1 MTREI
6 EDAIEEYARN
16 GVEIRKIS
24 IVGYSLGGSGRDLA
38 WDRPVVPQMDLGF
51 TVL

>member
-24 IVGYSLGGSGRDLA
+24 IVGYSLGALGRDLA
-38 WDRPVVPQMDLGF
+38 RDKLIF
-51 TVL
+51 L

>member
-24 IVGYSLGGSGRDLA
+24 IVGYSLGGSAKLIILSTYLEF
-38 WDRPVVPQMDLGF
+38 PH
-51 TVL
+51 

>member
-24 IVGYSLGGSGRDLA
+24 IVGYSLGGSSEGQTHCSIDKFRLDQGEI
-38 WDRPVVPQMDLGF
+38 V
-51 TVL
+51 

>member
-24 IVGYSLGGSGRDLA
+24 IVGYSLGGSSIDKFG
-38 WDRPVVPQMDLGF
+38 VYQGEIV
-51 TVL
+51 